1 MNILLKDDER
11 IDDLNRGMKII
22 QSSSTPCFSIDAVL
36 LADFVPARSNARI
49 IELGSGTG
57 IIPLLLAQKMPTAK
71 ISGIEIIA
79 EMCSQA
85 QRSVELNHLTSY
97 IEKIHG
103 DLRDTTQYF
112 GKDSADIIVVNPPYY
127 KKGHGRRNQDDAF
140 AAARVE
146 EYCTLEDI
154 ILAAK
159 TLLKPFGE
167 LYLIL
172 TASRLVELL
181 VLLATSSL
189 NPEKLRIVQ
198 PYRDKDA
205 NLVLVAARKCGK
217 ASMQILPPL
226 IVYESKGQY
235 TKEILDIYGR

>member
-97 IEKIHG
+97 IEIIHG

-172 TASRLVELL
+172 TASRL
-181 VLLATSSL
+181 SSL